1 MKARDIMS
9 KNVITVG
16 RETSVH
22 DIAQLMT
29 SKRISGV
36 PVVTEDGT
44 ILGIVSESD
53 LLRRAELGTEPQRKW
68 WLSFFSDPDLL
79 ARQYRKTHGLKA
91 EDVMSRPV
99 VTVDE
104 NADLGEIANT
114 LERRRVK
121 RLPVVRDGK
130 LVGIISRADIVKALS
145 QSEPQPGRPI
155 SSDTGLEE
163 ALLAKIREQ
172 DWLDGSFLNVTVQN
186 GVVELNGFIPSA
198 EQRRA
203 LHVLVDEVDGVQ
215 GVEDR
220 LVIGS
225 PTLRGV

>member
-1 MKARDIMS
+1 
-9 KNVITVG
+9 
-16 RETSVH
+16 
-22 DIAQLMT
+22 MT

-36 PVVTEDGT
+36 PVVAEDGT

-53 LLRRAELGTEPQRKW
+53 LLRRAELGTEPQHKW

-104 NADLGEIANT
+104 DADLSEIANT
-114 LERRRVK
+114 LEKRRVK

-172 DWLDGSFLNVTVQN
+172 DWLDGSFLNVSVQN

-215 GVEDR
+215 KVEDR

>member
-1 MKARDIMS
+1 
-9 KNVITVG
+9 
-16 RETSVH
+16 
-22 DIAQLMT
+22 
-29 SKRISGV
+29 
-36 PVVTEDGT
+36 
-44 ILGIVSESD
+44 
-53 LLRRAELGTEPQRKW
+53 GTEPQHKW

-91 EDVMSRPV
+91 EDVRSRRGV
-99 VTVDE
+99 AVDE

-145 QSEPQPGRPI
+145 QSEPQPAKRI
-155 SSDTGLEE
+155 SSDTELEE

-172 DWLDGSFLNVTVQN
+172 DWLDGSFLNVSVQN

-215 GVEDR
+215 KVEDR